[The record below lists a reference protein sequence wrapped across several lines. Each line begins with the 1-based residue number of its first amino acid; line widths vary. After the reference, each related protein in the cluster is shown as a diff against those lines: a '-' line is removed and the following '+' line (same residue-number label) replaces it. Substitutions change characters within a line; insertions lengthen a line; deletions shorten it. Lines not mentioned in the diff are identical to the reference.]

1 MASRACPGGDVPS
14 ARESPRVGA
23 GRSVHETNI
32 AYLPSGIY
40 EGLCVSE
47 SERWLFRRC
56 FFVVLFLYFA
66 YGASA
71 ESTGKDIAAI

>member
-1 MASRACPGGDVPS
+1 MALS
-14 ARESPRVGA
+14 
-23 GRSVHETNI
+23 
-32 AYLPSGIY
+32 
-40 EGLCVSE
+40 
-47 SERWLFRRC
+47 RC